1 MGCWLGEVQF
11 SKRRTVGQPGILK
24 QAGNILPISK
34 VYHLL
39 VQNNGTAVGLAGSIL
54 RTTDGGTNWIPQSS
68 GTTNELTGVFFLDAN
83 TGTAIGYNGT
93 ILKTTDGGANWAPQ
107 SSGTNK
113 ILSSIFFTDANTGTV
128 VGQDTTI
135 LRTTNGGTS
144 WTPISHWSNT

>member
-1 MGCWLGEVQF
+1 M
-11 SKRRTVGQPGILK
+11 
-24 QAGNILPISK
+24 
-34 VYHLL
+34 
-39 VQNNGTAVGLAGSIL
+39 
-54 RTTDGGTNWIPQSS
+54 
-68 GTTNELTGVFFLDAN
+68 FFLDAN

-135 LRTTNGGTS
+135 LRTTNGGTT
-144 WTPISHWSNT
+144 WTPQSVLGISTNITLEAVHF